1 MLRFKNKNAKLI
13 YQEKVILEK
22 MHYADSFL
30 SRAKGLMLASK
41 KRVKNGICIALPV
54 KTDTRLKA
62 SVTML
67 FCFYPLEILFVN
79 SAFQIVEKTILRPWK
94 FNYTPVNACKFII
107 EAEVGTFTNFEIG
120 DSINIL
126 V

>member
-1 MLRFKNKNAKLI
+1 MERKNKKAKLI
-13 YQEKVILEK
+13 YQNKIILENMK
-22 MHYADSFL
+22 YASSFL

-41 KRVKNGICIALPV
+41 KKVKNGICIALPV
-54 KTDTRLKA
+54 KTDTRFKA

-94 FNYTPVNACKFII
+94 FNYTPANACNYII
-107 EAEVGTFTNFEIG
+107 EAEVGTFANLEIG
-120 DSINIL
+120 HYIKIL
-126 V
+126 R